1 MISGIATASPSSVM
15 ASITRHNLRRHD
27 RSSGRRFTAE
37 GNLSPFVDRFEPVF
51 DAGLADELSDDPIV
65 PLTGSA
71 SDGVSDSFTRDQL
84 PLFENSINNS
94 KNIVSVD
101 EAVSFTLTR
110 QLRPLE
116 GLITGLRNS
125 GAEAVRGTQGDD
137 LIGDGEG
144 KDQLIG
150 LSGADDFLF
159 DDAEAFGRKRAD
171 VIRDFSAAEG
181 DRLLLDA
188 GVFGDDASLGVA
200 DSRRQLK
207 QMANDSDFDLL
218 YFQPKGRLFFNENGD
233 EAGFG
238 DGGLF
243 CTIKNVGAITSD
255 QIALV

>member
-1 MISGIATASPSSVM
+1 M
-15 ASITRHNLRRHD
+15 
-27 RSSGRRFTAE
+27 
-37 GNLSPFVDRFEPVF
+37 
-51 DAGLADELSDDPIV
+51 
-65 PLTGSA
+65 
-71 SDGVSDSFTRDQL
+71 
-84 PLFENSINNS
+84 
-94 KNIVSVD
+94 
-101 EAVSFTLTR
+101 
-110 QLRPLE
+110 
-116 GLITGLRNS
+116 
-125 GAEAVRGTQGDD
+125 RGTQGDD

-144 KDQLIG
+144 KDRLIG
-150 LSGADDFLF
+150 LSGADDLLF

-188 GVFGDDASLGVA
+188 GVFGDDASLGVV

-243 CTIKNVGAITSD
+243 FTIKNVGAITPD